1 MLMYTRD
8 GTTIVTQQEKV
19 KNETRQ
25 QMNNLFQRL
34 FLVRSFLLSREHHY
48 LFAMGCFH
56 FCIGQAKLNQ
66 AHFYSIQFLK
76 VRHFPGEID
85 NKPLPGVLKLLSR
98 YNRLS
103 KQSFVRFLYGAG
115 HLATSSLA
123 LLLGDQKSLSGSLR
137 NSLNLIPRWFQW
149 FSRAL
154 SSFSHFS
161 WL

>member
-1 MLMYTRD
+1 MLMHTRE

-19 KNETRQ
+19 KKETRL

-34 FLVRSFLLSREHHY
+34 CSVRSFLLSREHHY
-48 LFAMGCFH
+48 LFATGSFH
-56 FCIGQAKLNQ
+56 FRIRQAKLSQ
-66 AHFYSIQFLK
+66 THFYSIHFLK
-76 VRHFPGEID
+76 VRHVPGKIN

-123 LLLGDQKSLSGSLR
+123 WLLCGQKSLSRSLR
-137 NSLNLIPRWFQW
+137 NLLNSIPWWFQW
-149 FSRAL
+149 FFK
-154 SSFSHFS
+154 SFVIS
-161 WL
+161 